1 MNPKETFKMVETV
14 LVIDWPTKDVPESLT
29 VAGFQVVVRGG
40 PGPEDYSVYALN
52 DGEIVTRHVGRAPD
66 RADLIYSHRPFRE
79 LPEIIVTAKE
89 LHAKIIWTQS
99 GVSAAGVD
107 DPKGC
112 WVPAEEQRLARN
124 LVEAA
129 GLNYVTEPYIGDV
142 AREIRESALA
152 D

>member
-1 MNPKETFKMVETV
+1 MNPKETFKMVENV

-29 VAGFQVVVRGG
+29 VAGFHVVVRGG

-52 DGEIVTRHVGRAPD
+52 NGEIVTRHVGRAPD

-142 AREIRESALA
+142 AREIRESR
-152 D
+152 

>member
-1 MNPKETFKMVETV
+1 M
-14 LVIDWPTKDVPESLT
+14 LVAHRT
-29 VAGFQVVVRGG
+29 
-40 PGPEDYSVYALN
+40 
-52 DGEIVTRHVGRAPD
+52 APN
-66 RADLIYSHRPFRE
+66 LIYSHRPFRE

-124 LVEAA
+124 LVEAP

-142 AREIRESALA
+142 ARESENRVSLLDQAGRALVGRA
-152 D
+152 RL